1 MVAVKGKLLHSI
13 NSLIVLMISLLGFTT
28 SCKDEPAEY
37 GTPNATFVIT
47 GKVESVTDNKP
58 IMDIIVEMRRVATQD
73 NSSQGYLVGTGF
85 SNGSGSYYV
94 DATESPK
101 EQTFKL
107 KFIDTDG
114 PLNGEYQT
122 LDTAVVFQDPQFTN
136 GDGSWY
142 KGYTEKTLDVKLKPV
157 NK

>member
-1 MVAVKGKLLHSI
+1 MVAIQRRLLQSV
-13 NSLIVLMISLLGFTT
+13 NLLIVILISLLGFTT

-37 GTPNATFVIT
+37 GTPHAAFVIT
-47 GKVESVTDNKP
+47 GKVESATDNQP
-58 IMDIIVEMRRVATQD
+58 VMDIIVEMRLLPTQD

-85 SNGSGSYYV
+85 SNGIGSYYI

-101 EQTFKL
+101 EQTFNL

-114 PLNGEYQT
+114 PLNGEYET
-122 LDTAVVFQDPQFTN
+122 LDTTVVFQDPKFTN

-142 KGYTEKTLDVKLKPV
+142 KGYTEKTMDVKLKPV